1 MSSAIAR
8 PAQAIRASRAAA
20 SSAAMRLARTIDAL
34 RATQSGPA
42 PAPPCFYARL
52 CGRRAEVEMC
62 GRSVCRACAAT
73 NLRGREYPLRAPT
86 PKPLYANDRAAAEAL
101 NIYDPPP
108 DPPSSNAH
116 ASSPPPVDIAIEL
129 HRRRKIQPAPAGRC
143 SAAAEN

>member
-52 CGRRAEVEMC
+52 CGRRAEIEMC
-62 GRSVCRACAAT
+62 GRSVCRACAAN

-86 PKPLYANDRAAAEAL
+86 PKPLYSSDRAAAEAL
-101 NIYDPPP
+101 DIYDPPP
-108 DPPSSNAH
+108 DAP
-116 ASSPPPVDIAIEL
+116 ASAPPPVDIAIQL
-129 HRRRKIQPAPAGRC
+129 HRRRGIQPAPAG
-143 SAAAEN
+143 N